1 MASISDGRN
10 NNHTHTFNGPFSG
23 TTRVSR
29 YQKGENQSG
38 FCWSKR
44 QWVAMASAGPYASLH
59 LAPTDNHASS
69 PQLSFLQARCPS
81 CRPTNSVKALKAQEQ
96 SFCEIWN
103 GKVTIRA
110 YLQSASCLMPSCTI
124 PFVFPCKNRFLRLTW
139 SLSSVERNGL
149 TIAVGVNY
157 LPVTVGVDARHWQ
170 YCQQPTEILHC
181 TSFVKVLLYPTSQ
194 RCRAHRTPE
203 ASDVNNNGRDTF
215 PVSSPKWWRS
225 GEPCHRSRLTHY

>member
-1 MASISDGRN
+1 MSGNGISWAICKSAPCSRHISTPAAHSSVFYRPDALPAAQPTASKHWRHK
-10 NNHTHTFNGPFSG
+10 NNHFVKFEMV
-23 TTRVSR
+23 RL
-29 YQKGENQSG
+29 QS
-38 FCWSKR
+38 
-44 QWVAMASAGPYASLH
+44 
-59 LAPTDNHASS
+59 
-69 PQLSFLQARCPS
+69 
-81 CRPTNSVKALKAQEQ
+81 
-96 SFCEIWN
+96 
-103 GKVTIRA
+103 RA